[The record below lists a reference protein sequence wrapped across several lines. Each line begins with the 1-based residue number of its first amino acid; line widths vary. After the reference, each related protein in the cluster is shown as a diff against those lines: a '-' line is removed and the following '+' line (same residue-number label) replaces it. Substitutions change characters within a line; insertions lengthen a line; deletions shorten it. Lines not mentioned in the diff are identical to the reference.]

1 VHDYKV
7 TLDFLGDELKKLPY
21 HIWVNMVL
29 KTITV
34 LGQSLGSGTYSL
46 SIEIYE
52 HQKYKI
58 HWSAYMEVSGL
69 SFSNH

>member
-1 VHDYKV
+1 MPENQINVLKFVYDYKV
-7 TLDFLGDELKKLPY
+7 TLDFLGDELKKLPC

-46 SIEIYE
+46 SIEICD
-52 HQKYKI
+52 QK
-58 HWSAYMEVSGL
+58 
-69 SFSNH
+69 